1 MSETETKDSGQM
13 SPVEAKDQN
22 GVKIKETGGTGL
34 DEIRVEVVPVS
45 RKSSSTGSTKLGRDE
60 HDSDPHHLH
69 HTPSQRDRHGETR
82 GSYKRPHGESIHHH
96 PHHCQSMKGHS
107 HSHGSGSGDHH
118 HGHGDSFHSNH
129 NRDRPGSTRHTG
141 HRHFESKRLANQG
154 DVMSDKPVP
163 DDYLANRPPQQLQD
177 VACAA
182 VCPHC
187 KYKVWTK
194 ISYENGC
201 MLWTLVI
208 LLTLIAF
215 VPCALYLLFFDSM
228 KDVVHTCPKC
238 EQIVGVYKRSFK
250 TPELRT
256 LG

>member
-1 MSETETKDSGQM
+1 M
-13 SPVEAKDQN
+13 EAQRLNLQHKHLWICISSQ
-22 GVKIKETGGTGL
+22 GL
-34 DEIRVEVVPVS
+34 DLIWIIPLNFTHGPQLLCFV
-45 RKSSSTGSTKLGRDE
+45 GHDADE
-60 HDSDPHHLH
+60 PDNDPHHLH
-69 HTPSQRDRHGETR
+69 YTSSQRDRHGETR

-107 HSHGSGSGDHH
+107 HHGEHH
-118 HGHGDSFHSNH
+118 HGDSIHGNH

-141 HRHFESKRLANQG
+141 HRHFESKRLANKG

-163 DDYLANRPPQQLQD
+163 DDYLANRPPQQLKD

-201 MLWTLVI
+201 LVWTLVI
-208 LLTLIAF
+208 LLTLIA
-215 VPCALYLLFFDSM
+215 
-228 KDVVHTCPKC
+228 
-238 EQIVGVYKRSFK
+238 
-250 TPELRT
+250 
-256 LG
+256 